1 MNDMSTAWIDQCS
14 MDNQIVHKIERSK
27 YLSITQ
33 SVEENDIKSI
43 YLKKQNKNKL
53 PLQEG
58 H

>member
-1 MNDMSTAWIDQCS
+1 MSTAWIDQCS